1 MTFDMN
7 VTAWM
12 KRNYFCILF
21 NFCNAWKLNYRDYY
35 LHIYKTCATYWN
47 NRLTWHYQC
56 FRCIT
61 MIFPLKNITLHL
73 YFVILFY
80 NKIKQCRHNFR
91 PSLDDFLF
99 LVFCVRQ
106 QWWRLSR
113 VCVAYKWNENK
124 SSQIKNFFFVRQF
137 KQTHGKHKSVTQWN
151 RIKENFV

>member
-35 LHIYKTCATYWN
+35 LHIYKTCATHGN

-56 FRCIT
+56 SRCIT

-99 LVFCVRQ
+99 LVLLVLWGSNDDGYLAFVLLINETKTSQVR
-106 QWWRLSR
+106 S
-113 VCVAYKWNENK
+113 K
-124 SSQIKNFFFVRQF
+124 FFFVRH
-137 KQTHGKHKSVTQWN
+137 TNKHTENTN
-151 RIKENFV
+151 RSHNETE